1 MLENVDVTKD
11 SLLTARTL
19 LFDVYRSDGHP
30 QRERMRSLKRI
41 INLAKERGFTNEKA
55 LQETLQANPKHLT
68 GLAEK
73 PVKQLF
79 EFVSPDEIILLSEPL
94 LEP

>member
-1 MLENVDVTKD
+1 MLGNVDVTKD

-19 LFDVYRSDGHP
+19 LFDVYRPDGHP

-41 INLAKERGFTNEKA
+41 INLAKERGFTNEQALKDA
-55 LQETLQANPKHLT
+55 LQLDPKHLT
-68 GLAEK
+68 GMAEK

-79 EFVSPDEIILLSEPL
+79 EFVSPDEIILLSEPF

>member
-1 MLENVDVTKD
+1 MLGNVDVTKD

-41 INLAKERGFTNEKA
+41 INLAKERGFTNEQALKDA
-55 LQETLQANPKHLT
+55 LQLDPKHHT
-68 GLAEK
+68 GMADK